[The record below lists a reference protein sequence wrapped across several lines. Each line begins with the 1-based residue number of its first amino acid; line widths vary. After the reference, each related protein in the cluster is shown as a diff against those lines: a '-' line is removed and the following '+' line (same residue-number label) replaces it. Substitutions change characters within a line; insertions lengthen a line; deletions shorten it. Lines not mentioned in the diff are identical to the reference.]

1 MSIARNHRLDTLS
14 SAEASLYRRETGKK
28 GKNKRAGH
36 DGKGKERKGRRLP
49 PFLSSH
55 RPPRTFYFSIIAVPF
70 SIFIGIQPENLR
82 RRENSIWIR
91 DLPITGVSIQLNYA
105 ARERLEDTKKIKPIY
120 KDNALAFIFQEDCGT
135 ILTSTNYFCYKDL
148 TISKSFRMFQK

>member
-1 MSIARNHRLDTLS
+1 MGYSLLS
-14 SAEASLYRRETGKK
+14 RGLFVSYGDWEE
-28 GKNKRAGH
+28 GKNKLTGH
-36 DGKGKERKGRRLP
+36 YGKGKERKGRRLP

-55 RPPRTFYFSIIAVPF
+55 RPPRAFYFSIIAVLF

-82 RRENSIWIR
+82 RRENRIRIR
-91 DLPITGVSIQLNYA
+91 DLPITGVSLQLNYA
-105 ARERLEDTKKIKPIY
+105 ARERLEDIKKNKPIY

-148 TISKSFRMFQK
+148 AICRPFRTFQK